1 MNKIFLSYQDS
12 SHCFLSGI
20 KDTLISTFQD
30 YLKYSSL
37 VKMYDYT
44 VLENSVVTQFSS
56 EQGNFI
62 FFEIPEYEIGFLG
75 KIVAIDDSISKKIHP
90 LHLEMYTVFG
100 SIIDSYSITNSKELL
115 PYSEVFLVDN
125 DIFGLADLES
135 DYLEKCEKDSINVI
149 PSLLA
154 LTTLAVESNGNL
166 VQYNEDGDIYLYLAD
181 HLSYDAEFTQV
192 DAVPQDTFYGSN
204 ETASIKEWIDNYFS
218 QYFATKD

>member
-20 KDTLISTFQD
+20 KDTLISPFQD
-30 YLKYSSL
+30 YLKHLPL

-44 VLENSVVTQFSS
+44 FLENSVVTQFSS
-56 EQGNFI
+56 EQGKFI

-75 KIVAIDDSISKKIHP
+75 KIVAVDDSISKKTHP
-90 LHLEMYTVFG
+90 LHLELYKVFG
-100 SIIDSYSITNSKELL
+100 SIIDSYSINNTKELL
-115 PYSEVFLVDN
+115 PYSEVFLVDK

-135 DYLEKCEKDSINVI
+135 DYLEKCEKDNIEVM

-166 VQYNEDGDIYLYLAD
+166 VQYNEDGDIHIYLAD
-181 HLSYDAEFTQV
+181 HLAYDAEFTQI
-192 DAVPQDTFYGSN
+192 DITPQDTFYTSN
-204 ETASIKEWIDNYFS
+204 ENASIKEWVDNYFS
-218 QYFATKD
+218 QYSK